1 MNKHADRPAAKR
13 PGGWADRF
21 RSFACCWL
29 ACALALCATAAGAAT
44 CSVTASTLAFGTY
57 NPLTGT
63 PLDSTTTINVSCT
76 KGAPSSE
83 TVNYT
88 IALSTGSGSYVTR
101 TMSSGAQV
109 MNYNL
114 YTTTGRTTVW
124 GNGTG
129 ATVTISNSF
138 SLTNGSP
145 TQNRNHTV
153 FGRVPNGQDVGAGSY
168 VTGTP
173 ITVTVTY

>member
-1 MNKHADRPAAKR
+1 M
-13 PGGWADRF
+13 
-21 RSFACCWL
+21 
-29 ACALALCATAAGAAT
+29 ALFTSVAGAAT

-63 PLDSTTTINVSCT
+63 ALDSTTTINVSCT
-76 KGAPSSE
+76 KGVSGPE

-114 YTTTGRTTVW
+114 DTTTGRTTVW

-129 ATVTISNSF
+129 ATVTVSNSF

-145 TQNRNHTV
+145 TQNLNHTV
-153 FGRVPNGQDVGAGSY
+153 FGRIPNGQDVGAGSY
-168 VTGTP
+168 LTGTP

>member
-1 MNKHADRPAAKR
+1 MNKRR
-13 PGGWADRF
+13 L
-21 RSFACCWL
+21 L
-29 ACALALCATAAGAAT
+29 ACALALCTTAAGAAT

-57 NPLTGT
+57 NPLSGT
-63 PLDSTTTINVSCT
+63 PNDSTTTLNVSCT

-88 IALSTGSGSYVTR
+88 IALSTGSGSYVNR
-101 TMSSGAQV
+101 TMSSGSQV

-124 GNGTG
+124 GDGTG
-129 ATVTISNSF
+129 ATVTVSNSF
-138 SLTNGSP
+138 SLTTSSP
-145 TQNRNHTV
+145 TKNRNHTV
-153 FGRVPNGQDVGAGSY
+153 FGRIPAGQDVGAGGY

-173 ITVTVTY
+173 ITVTVTF